1 MAASELFTRY
11 IWLVDTIYRA
21 GAISRQEINRRWADS
36 VYNVN
41 GESEIPHRT
50 FHRHKEAVKQL
61 FGIEI
66 VCDHGGDRLYRIA
79 NAEEM
84 AQDGL
89 RSWLLNSFS
98 INSLLQE
105 SRNLRGRILFEEV
118 PSGDRFLTTFI
129 EAMRDNKRVLIT
141 HRSFSRQAA
150 VTTELEPLCLKLS
163 RQRWYL
169 LANRL
174 PERDMRVYGLD
185 RISNV
190 ETTQS
195 TFALPRYFDAEAIF
209 SQSVG
214 VMLNPNP
221 ELVSL
226 RVKGLDRDYLRTLPV
241 HHSQKEVERT
251 DEASVF
257 TYYVRPT
264 YDFIQKLLSFG
275 ANVEVLKPQWLR
287 QRIKVLLR
295 KRGVFTP
302 IDSP

>member
-1 MAASELFTRY
+1 M
-11 IWLVDTIYRA
+11 
-21 GAISRQEINRRWADS
+21 
-36 VYNVN
+36 YNVN

-195 TFALPRYFDAEAIF
+195 TFALPRDFDAEAIF

-264 YDFIQKLLSFG
+264 YDFIQMLLSFG

-287 QRIKVLLR
+287 QRIKSIIAETGRLYA
-295 KRGVFTP
+295 
-302 IDSP
+302 D

>member
-41 GESEIPHRT
+41 SESEIPHRT

-195 TFALPRYFDAEAIF
+195 TFALPRDFDAEAIF

-287 QRIKVLLR
+287 QRIKSIIAETGRLYA
-295 KRGVFTP
+295 
-302 IDSP
+302 D